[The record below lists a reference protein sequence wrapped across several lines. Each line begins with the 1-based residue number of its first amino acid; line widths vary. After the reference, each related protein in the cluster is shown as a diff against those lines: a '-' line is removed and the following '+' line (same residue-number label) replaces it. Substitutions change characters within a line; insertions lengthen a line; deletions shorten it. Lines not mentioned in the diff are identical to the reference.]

1 MNNSIALSKM
11 ENIRQI
17 VQDKQMKNIVIETG
31 NENIYIPNENK
42 FIVTKEF
49 LKNKI
54 EVFRGCESLE
64 TIVMEDFDFSEITT
78 MEFWFLRCINLKKI
92 IFPIKANCQNLTE
105 LYGCFSHTNMDT
117 IDLSFMN
124 FTQNKNSISLSCTF
138 CVTKARKVVLPQSNI
153 NRINGCF
160 AESKNLEEIIAPVK
174 IDLCKENS
182 FTSTF
187 ENCPKLKF
195 VDFSV
200 SNMESQAL
208 VQQLTNPINKN
219 NIPEDCVIIL
229 PQGN

>member
-1 MNNSIALSKM
+1 MNIITEMVKM

-17 VQDKQMKNIVIETG
+17 IQDKQLKTIILETG
-31 NENIYIPNENK
+31 NKNIFILEENK
-42 FIVTKEF
+42 FIVTKDF

-78 MEFWFLRCINLKKI
+78 MEFWFLRCINLKEI
-92 IFPIKANCQNLTE
+92 VFPIKANCQNLTE
-105 LYGCFSHTNMDT
+105 LYGCFAHTNMDT

-124 FTQNKNSISLSCTF
+124 FDDNENLVSWACAL

-160 AESKNLEEIIAPVK
+160 AESKHLEEIVAPVK
-174 IDLCKENS
+174 IDLCKEDS
-182 FTSTF
+182 FISTF
-187 ENCPKLKF
+187 ENCPTLKF

-200 SNMESQAL
+200 SNMDSQAL

-229 PQGN
+229 P